1 MTVSKLKEILS
12 EITNDDLEIF
22 IKNSNNP
29 VGNISDFIQL
39 ETSSY
44 GFLVKSYLVLY

>member
-29 VGNISDFIQL
+29 VGNISDFVQL
-39 ETSSY
+39 VM
-44 GFLVKSYLVLY
+44 GFSVKSYLVLY